1 MFTDQIIRVG
11 VIVAAI
17 GGLIMALYQTLKVM
31 YQASIVIHELHD
43 DMIWMK
49 KQLQPNAGKSLRDAV
64 DRNAATIKSLEEAI
78 TRNPKERTRRG
89 DPEQTCGPSVSGTP
103 I

>member
-1 MFTDQIIRVG
+1 MFTDQIIRLG

-31 YQASIVIHELHD
+31 FQASVVIHELHD
-43 DMIWMK
+43 DMVWMK

-64 DRNAATIKSLEEAI
+64 DRNAATIKSLEEAV
-78 TRNPKERTRRG
+78 TRNPTDRTRHG
-89 DPEQTCGPSVSGTP
+89 DPGQIGGTP